1 MRGKILAILL
11 VVIYFV
17 LMTAD
22 LVRAT
27 DILVTSTVNVS
38 ARVGPEEEAATSSP
52 SSTST
57 SSGGGGGG
65 AILPAVATQLVIS
78 GTAYPL
84 AKITL
89 LKNGLVQQIAYADL
103 TAKFN
108 IGLNNLEAGW
118 FNLLLYAHDS
128 DGNQSASYSV
138 PVYVTYGAITTVNGV
153 VIAPTLRLDRLRVSQ
168 GEIVN
173 VSGQTAASA
182 TVMISVK
189 GLINRDV
196 TVQADQ
202 AGWYYHKLGT
212 DGMPLG
218 SYSLFARST
227 YKNINSP
234 ESLAASLVIT
244 ARDETLPLPDKPVAC
259 QIRADFNSD
268 CKINLVDF
276 SILAY
281 WYKRP
286 NVPARLD
293 LQKNGVIDLADFSVM
308 AYYWTG

>member
-1 MRGKILAILL
+1 MRGKVLAILL

-38 ARVGPEEEAATSSP
+38 ARVGPEEESATSSP

-57 SSGGGGGG
+57 SSGGGGG
-65 AILPAVATQLVIS
+65 AILPVLGTQLVIS

-89 LKNGLVQQIAYADL
+89 LKNALVQQVAYADL
-103 TAKFN
+103 EAKFAIN
-108 IGLNNLEAGW
+108 LNNLEAGW
-118 FNLLLYAHDS
+118 FNLVLYAHDS
-128 DGNQSASYSV
+128 DGNQSASYSL

-153 VIAPTLRLDRLRVSQ
+153 VIAPTLRLDRLRVQQ
-168 GEIVN
+168 GELVN
-173 VSGQTAASA
+173 ISGQTAPSASLR
-182 TVMISVK
+182 ISVK
-189 GLINRDV
+189 TVINRDL
-196 TVQADQ
+196 TLQADQ
-202 AGWYYHKLGT
+202 GGWYYYKLAT
-212 DGMPLG
+212 DNLAIGNYL
-218 SYSLFARST
+218 LLARSD
-227 YKNINSP
+227 YKNISSP
-234 ESLAASLVIT
+234 ESLAASLFLT